1 MKGMPVSVEVD
12 ESPVFGCGRG
22 KDLGAFT
29 ENPAWNVLSPF
40 VTKIA
45 LGSLFSTSF
54 MEGLGVSKFRNF
66 HQHPAIAETF
76 LVKINYARE
85 RQAWKPKA
93 LDLLSVQDDG
103 IQWKKHKPLCI
114 AQGK

>member
-12 ESPVFGCGRG
+12 ESLVCGCGRE

-29 ENPAWNVLSPF
+29 ESCLERFITIRHQNRPGP
-40 VTKIA
+40 
-45 LGSLFSTSF
+45 LFSTSF
-54 MEGLGVSKFRNF
+54 MKGLGVSKFRNF
-66 HQHPAIAETF
+66 HQHPDIAETF

-85 RQAWKPKA
+85 WQAWKPKA
-93 LDLLSVQDDG
+93 LDLLRVQDDG
-103 IQWKKHKPLCI
+103 IQWKMHKPLCI

>member
-1 MKGMPVSVEVD
+1 MPVSVEVD

-66 HQHPAIAETF
+66 HQHLDIAETF

-85 RQAWKPKA
+85 WQAWKPKA
-93 LDLLSVQDDG
+93 LDLLRVQDDG
-103 IQWKKHKPLCI
+103 IQWKMHKPLCI